1 MATQLSTLDLLTQR
15 YRVLLTI
22 PEVAEITSM
31 QPQTIRNRLARG
43 DFPIPSLKIG
53 RRRLFRVV
61 DVAAFLDRLA
71 GVDSPCGKYGL
82 ATAARRVCEMMPS
95 IFLSLGSALIW
106 TGFGQKIDVPK

>member
-1 MATQLSTLDLLTQR
+1 MATQLSTLDLLTQH

-53 RRRLFRVV
+53 RRRLFRLL

-71 GVDSPCGKYGL
+71 GVDNSSFFAVARQRGRPTK
-82 ATAARRVCEMMPS
+82 AAQARRQGVAAD
-95 IFLSLGSALIW
+95 GR
-106 TGFGQKIDVPK
+106 